1 MTGRRGQSSEE
12 HDLLQLY
19 LNDIGKHPLLT
30 RDDELRLGKLTQAG
44 QAAAARLQQAGVG
57 VDPVRRKELEI
68 VAGAGADAA
77 RQFVQAN
84 LRLVVSIAK
93 RYQSSGLPLLDI
105 IQEGNFGLIEA
116 VERFDPSRG
125 FKFSTYA
132 TWWIRQTIARGIANT
147 SRTIRLPVHAGDQL
161 SAIRM
166 ATAAFEARTGRL
178 PRCDEVAEA
187 VTLPAKK
194 VKELLPHV
202 VEPLSLSERIYDTD
216 GGELGELVEDA
227 TSAPPDEAVFEAM
240 LPGQVRKMLA
250 ALDPREQ
257 EVLMLRYGLDGGRSR
272 SLDEVGEMLEVAR
285 EVVRQVETRAMTKL
299 RRASTRSMRDL
310 CRRDRRTQPRN
321 YPWRWYPRELFGYIP
336 SVTITEV
343 GDVRLVGRALALVV
357 SMVPEHEAVEDLA
370 DAAGHDHWLLGQA
383 RETCRLSSIGPV
395 RHARGGPGHAVPGR
409 GGGGGR
415 RHRRT
420 CRRLG
425 LAPAPDQ
432 RFYRSMG
439 ARTRLP
445 HSVHEPS

>member
-1 MTGRRGQSSEE
+1 MTGRRGQSSDEY
-12 HDLLQLY
+12 DLLQLY

-30 RDDELRLGKLTQAG
+30 PDDELRLGRLTQAG

-77 RQFVQAN
+77 CRFVEAN

-166 ATAAFEARTGRL
+166 ATAAFEARTGRV
-178 PRCDEVAEA
+178 PRCDEVAAA
-187 VTLPAKK
+187 VTLPTKK

-202 VEPLSLSERIYDTD
+202 VAPVSLSDRIYDAD
-216 GGELGELVEDA
+216 GGELGDLVEDA
-227 TSAPPDEAVFEAM
+227 TSAPPDEAVFQAM

-250 ALDPREQ
+250 ALDPLEQ

-272 SLDEVGEMLEVAR
+272 SLDEVGELLELTR
-285 EVVRQVETRAMTKL
+285 EVVRQIETRAMTKL

-310 CRRDRRTQPRN
+310 
-321 YPWRWYPRELFGYIP
+321 
-336 SVTITEV
+336 
-343 GDVRLVGRALALVV
+343 
-357 SMVPEHEAVEDLA
+357 
-370 DAAGHDHWLLGQA
+370 
-383 RETCRLSSIGPV
+383 LS
-395 RHARGGPGHAVPGR
+395 A
-409 GGGGGR
+409 
-415 RHRRT
+415 
-420 CRRLG
+420 
-425 LAPAPDQ
+425 
-432 RFYRSMG
+432 
-439 ARTRLP
+439 
-445 HSVHEPS
+445 